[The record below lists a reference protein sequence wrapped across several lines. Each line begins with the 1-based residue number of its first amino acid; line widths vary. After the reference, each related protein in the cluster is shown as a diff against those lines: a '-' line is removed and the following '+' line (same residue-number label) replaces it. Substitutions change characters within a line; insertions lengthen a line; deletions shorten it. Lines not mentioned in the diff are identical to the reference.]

1 MANYSFTF
9 KDDSL
14 EHHGID
20 GQKWGVRN
28 GPPYP
33 LAAGDHSAAEKRA
46 MRRSDKQSYRVIK
59 KANKKSWRH
68 KYELNNEN
76 LSNKVIEL
84 IHKHGDEIRS
94 IPMQKGVLQDRL
106 LYATCKKIAN
116 DVLGDYAT
124 KPIYTKVKQKKG
136 LTTVSKSKE
145 YIGSASDILAEAL
158 QSEVLSWGIYD

>member
-46 MRRSDKQSYRVIK
+46 MKKDQKNAYKITKKTYYRTGSNYAVSK
-59 KANKKSWRH
+59 NKKLNRKFEDIFSEFEKQNSSMDDLR
-68 KYELNNEN
+68 KYF
-76 LSNKVIEL
+76 
-84 IHKHGDEIRS
+84 
-94 IPMQKGVLQDRL
+94 PQ
-106 LYATCKKIAN
+106 IA
-116 DVLGDYAT
+116 
-124 KPIYTKVKQKKG
+124 
-136 LTTVSKSKE
+136 
-145 YIGSASDILAEAL
+145 
-158 QSEVLSWGIYD
+158 SEVLGEYSNKKVYAKVKIPGEYNGKAYAGTAKDILVRALDWYVYDKYIDPVH